1 MSFDANS
8 PKEVRRFFLDISKD
22 FGKVWHEGLVFKTNS
37 NTIRGKLLSL
47 LSDFLDDRYQRML
60 LNGRT
65 SEWAHGVPQGS
76 VLGPLMFLLYVNDII
91 IDIKSDLRIYVVTL
105 I

>member
-1 MSFDANS
+1 M
-8 PKEVRRFFLDISKD
+8 
-22 FGKVWHEGLVFKTNS
+22 FKMNS
-37 NTIRGKLLSL
+37 NGIGGKLLSL

-91 IDIKSDLRIYVVTL
+91 IDIKSDVRIYVVTL

>member
-1 MSFDANS
+1 M
-8 PKEVRRFFLDISKD
+8 
-22 FGKVWHEGLVFKTNS
+22 NS
-37 NTIRGKLLSL
+37 NGIGGKLLSL

-91 IDIKSDLRIYVVTL
+91 IAIKSDVRIYVVTL
-105 I
+105 L